1 MPLYPNARHL
11 ISVTILLLACLLLT
25 SPALPDELAS
35 DAVLPADHGYLLI
48 RVAVN
53 RKERISIF
61 AFRNVDTNDEVRLRM
76 RSFEAAGASA
86 WMALVAVPS
95 GRYFWSEYAP
105 TFGIGVEDAQE
116 IDQIY
121 ARGAPGD
128 ASDSFEIVSGV
139 VNYVGDWKMRVVS
152 TARRRLEPVIQYNTS
167 TLERYVEQYPELA
180 GQYEIYMSMM
190 GKAAIS
196 LNELAKIL
204 EEQAE

>member
-1 MPLYPNARHL
+1 ML
-11 ISVTILLLACLLLT
+11 SLACILLT
-25 SPALPDELAS
+25 SPALPDEVAS
-35 DAVLPADHGYLLI
+35 DAVLPADHGYMLI

-121 ARGAPGD
+121 SRGAPGD
-128 ASDSFEIVSGV
+128 ASDSFEIVPAV
-139 VNYVGDWKMRVVS
+139 VNYVGDWKMRVVP
-152 TARRRLEPVIQYNTS
+152 TARRRLEPAIQYDTS

-180 GQYEIYMSMM
+180 GRYEIYMSMM

-204 EEQAE
+204 EDQAE